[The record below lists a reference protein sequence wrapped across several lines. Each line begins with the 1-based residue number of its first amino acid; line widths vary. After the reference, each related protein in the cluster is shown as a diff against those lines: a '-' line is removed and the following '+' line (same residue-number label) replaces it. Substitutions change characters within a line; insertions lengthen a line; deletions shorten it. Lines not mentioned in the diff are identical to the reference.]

1 MGWWLCLSIL
11 LKKPR
16 SVVKRPLNP
25 EHVETYSYGIFRISM
40 QSSKFMM
47 DSLWPHDGLL
57 DFALIAKAGVCFA
70 ELLGTFPLSTSAW
83 IVRCYFLQAER
94 QVQDK

>member
-1 MGWWLCLSIL
+1 ML
-11 LKKPR
+11 LRKPR
-16 SVVKRPLNP
+16 SLVKRPLNP
-25 EHVETYSYGIFRISM
+25 EHVESYLPGIFRISM

-57 DFALIAKAGVCFA
+57 DFVLIAKAGVRFA
-70 ELLGTFPLSTSAW
+70 ELIGTFPLSTSVW
-83 IVRCYFLQAER
+83 DLRCYFLQAIR